1 MIARQGKT
9 LVAAPTTAST
19 TGAANKSMTGT
30 PMYMSPEVIKGENP
44 GRAGAVDIWSL
55 GCVILEMSTGR
66 RPWASLD
73 NEWAI
78 MYNIAQGNPP
88 QLPAQDQLST
98 QGIDFLKRCFVR
110 DPKKRATAAEL
121 LQHEWIVNIRSQL
134 DMEPQT
140 PSDSGSSS
148 SHSDTRRS
156 LG

>member
-1 MIARQGKT
+1 
-9 LVAAPTTAST
+9 
-19 TGAANKSMTGT
+19 
-30 PMYMSPEVIKGENP
+30 
-44 GRAGAVDIWSL
+44 
-55 GCVILEMSTGR
+55 
-66 RPWASLD
+66 
-73 NEWAI
+73 